1 MGESDEGGVSSL
13 ADELRSLAVIMVKA
27 GPELYDVEEP
37 ADELSLE
44 PVETVDPPAVFTANV
59 LTDDDDEI
67 SQGGALTVFTML
79 GSITIILVSLG
90 T

>member
-1 MGESDEGGVSSL
+1 M
-13 ADELRSLAVIMVKA
+13 
-27 GPELYDVEEP
+27 
-37 ADELSLE
+37 
-44 PVETVDPPAVFTANV
+44 DPPAVFTANV